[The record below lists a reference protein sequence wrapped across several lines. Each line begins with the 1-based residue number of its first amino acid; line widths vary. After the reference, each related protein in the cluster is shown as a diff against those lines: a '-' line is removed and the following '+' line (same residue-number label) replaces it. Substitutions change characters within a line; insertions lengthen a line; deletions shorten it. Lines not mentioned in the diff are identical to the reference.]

1 MRMTPLE
8 SFLNP
13 INLRNLTTP
22 PGKNSHRMYP
32 RRTTRSKQLYLN
44 LIFGENCC
52 TKEFFTGSGLSI
64 GLSYRTFLSRTS
76 HIGLPVKNQSYA
88 GCAGQEDRGA
98 L

>member
-1 MRMTPLE
+1 MTPLE

-44 LIFGENCC
+44 LIFWENCC
-52 TKEFFTGSGLSI
+52 TKEFFTGSVLSRAF
-64 GLSYRTFLSRTS
+64 LYRVFLGRTS
-76 HIGLPVKNQSYA
+76 HIGLPVKNQSSVGGA
-88 GCAGQEDRGA
+88 RKEDRGA
-98 L
+98 I